1 MPRGHHDVGGLP
13 GAGPIDQSQHEL
25 SDWEIL
31 ADAINQAL
39 GAKGVKRTDEM
50 RRAREEMDSAA
61 YRDMSYYERWIASIE
76 AILIEKK
83 ILEKQQIDRKLAE
96 FDTKWGRPRTSRPA
110 SSKRVIGS
118 KSNSRTGL
126 GTCARPGIFAAK
138 PVGSNA
144 FTVIFSIRSR
154 SRLVATACLK
164 GRFTWSLFVTPT
176 YSENRRTLA
185 TKFWWTFT
193 IIC

>member
-50 RRAREEMDSAA
+50 RRVREEMDSAA

-76 AILIEKK
+76 AILIEIK

-96 FDTKWGRPRTSRPA
+96 FDTKWGRP
-110 SSKRVIGS
+110 
-118 KSNSRTGL
+118 
-126 GTCARPGIFAAK
+126 
-138 PVGSNA
+138 
-144 FTVIFSIRSR
+144 
-154 SRLVATACLK
+154 
-164 GRFTWSLFVTPT
+164 
-176 YSENRRTLA
+176 
-185 TKFWWTFT
+185 
-193 IIC
+193 